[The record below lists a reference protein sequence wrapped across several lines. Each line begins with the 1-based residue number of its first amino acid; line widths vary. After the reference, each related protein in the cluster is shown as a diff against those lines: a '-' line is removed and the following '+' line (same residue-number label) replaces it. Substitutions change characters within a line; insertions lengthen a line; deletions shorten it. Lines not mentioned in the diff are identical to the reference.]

1 MKLRDFPLLAD
12 QNIHADVV
20 TLLRAEGLA
29 VVEVVD
35 AQLSGG
41 SDALILTRAVAEGRV
56 VLTHDA
62 DFGTL
67 AIAQGAPVVGIVYLR
82 PGHIGPEPT
91 IDTLQHLFAV
101 NPDLTPPFVLV
112 ARRTADRVAVRI
124 RPLTPPAAT
133 TEGDSPL

>member
-1 MKLRDFPLLAD
+1 MTLRDFPIPAD

-20 TLLRAEGLA
+20 AFLRADGLA
-29 VVEVVD
+29 VVDVTD
-35 AQLSGG
+35 AQLNGA

-91 IDTLQHLFAV
+91 IATLRHLFAA

-112 ARRTADRVAVRI
+112 ARRTADRVNVRI
-124 RPLTPPAAT
+124 RPLTPPAPT
-133 TEGDSPL
+133 TEGDD

>member
-1 MKLRDFPLLAD
+1 M
-12 QNIHADVV
+12 DV
-20 TLLRAEGLA
+20 A
-29 VVEVVD
+29 D
-35 AQLSGG
+35 AQVSGG

-67 AIAQGAPVVGIVYLR
+67 AIAQGAPVVGSVYLR

-91 IDTLQHLFAV
+91 VATLRHLFAV
-101 NPDLTPPFVLV
+101 NPDLAPPFVLL
-112 ARRTADRVAVRI
+112 AKRTADRVAIRI

-133 TEGDSPL
+133 TEGDD